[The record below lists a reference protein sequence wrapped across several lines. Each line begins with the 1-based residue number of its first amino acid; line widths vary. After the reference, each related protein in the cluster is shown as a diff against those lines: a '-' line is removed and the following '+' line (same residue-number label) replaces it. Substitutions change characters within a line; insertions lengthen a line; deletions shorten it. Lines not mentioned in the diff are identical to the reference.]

1 MIFLFGAASAS
12 YQVEGAW
19 NEDGKGVTNWD
30 EFSKIP
36 GKTYNGTNGDIAVDH
51 YHRYKEDV
59 RLMAEMGLE
68 SYRFFY
74 FLGENIA
81 DWRWKGK

>member
-1 MIFLFGAASAS
+1 MIFIRAASAS

-36 GKTYNGTNGDIAVDH
+36 AKHTMEQMV
-51 YHRYKEDV
+51 
-59 RLMAEMGLE
+59 M
-68 SYRFFY
+68 
-74 FLGENIA
+74 
-81 DWRWKGK
+81 

>member
-1 MIFLFGAASAS
+1 MNLICCNEMEVYTMKFPHDFLFGAASAS

-36 GKTYNGTNGDIAVDH
+36 GKTYNGTNGDVAVDH
-51 YHRYKEDV
+51 
-59 RLMAEMGLE
+59 
-68 SYRFFY
+68 
-74 FLGENIA
+74 
-81 DWRWKGK
+81 